1 MRLKIDGVL
10 VVDKPPGITSMEV
23 VREIKRRFRL
33 KKVGHLGTLD
43 PFATGV
49 LPIVIN
55 DGTKVVPFLEE
66 EPKEYEAVLRLGEE
80 TRTDDP
86 TGEVISRTVL
96 EGVTPEAIQ
105 CVFES
110 FVGRIEQRPPMFS
123 AVKVQG
129 KPLYSLARMG
139 IEIDR
144 KMKKVNIF
152 DLKVEKIALPQV
164 HFRVSC
170 SKGTYVRTLARDIG
184 EKLGCGAHLLQLR
197 RIRSGFF
204 TLPQALS
211 LESLKSFS
219 GLQDLRPRLL
229 LFGDVLRHLPGI
241 VSGEPLLEKV
251 RFGREMVVRD
261 LCTQA
266 LPAFGKGQWIRILSP
281 NHELVAILRSEV
293 EGTDIHHL
301 DPDRV
306 ALRPVR
312 VFQAPRRP
320 CSDPCA
326 TSDGGRDEVV
336 EARQ

>member
-1 MRLKIDGVL
+1 MRATIDGVL

-86 TGEVISRTVL
+86 TGEVISRTAW
-96 EGVTPEAIQ
+96 EGITLEAIQ
-105 CVFES
+105 CVFKS
-110 FVGRIEQRPPMFS
+110 FVGRIGQRPPMFS

-129 KPLYSLARMG
+129 KPLYSLARLG

-144 KMKKVNIF
+144 KVKEVNIF
-152 DLKVEKIALPQV
+152 DLKIERIALPQV

-170 SKGTYVRTLARDIG
+170 SKGTYIRTLARDIG

-204 TLPQALS
+204 TLPQAIAW
-211 LESLKSFS
+211 ESLKSFS
-219 GLQDLRPRLL
+219 SLQDLRSRLL
-229 LFGDVLRHLPGI
+229 LLDDVLRHLPGI

-251 RFGREMVVRD
+251 RFGRGMVARD
-261 LCTQA
+261 LLTQP

-281 NHELVAILRSEV
+281 NHELVAILKSEV
-293 EGTDIHHL
+293 EGRDIHDL

-306 ALRPVR
+306 ALRPLR
-312 VFQAPRRP
+312 VFQAPRR
-320 CSDPCA
+320 CYSDPCA
-326 TSDGGRDEVV
+326 SSDGGTDEVV
-336 EARQ
+336 EAGQ